1 MSLTGTIYLVSGGLL
16 LLAAALTLVRML
28 LGPQSLDRVVATDT
42 LIAIAICGIA
52 AHGAAADSSAVVP
65 AVVALTLLGFVGSVS
80 VVRYRVRDTR

>member
-1 MSLTGTIYLVSGGLL
+1 MSLTGTIYLVSGVLL

-42 LIAIAICGIA
+42 LVAIAICGIA
-52 AHGAAADSSAVVP
+52 AYGAAADSSAVVP